1 MSFFTFNPFH
11 KKWFFIIFATV
22 LIFRVFVAGAQK
34 PSISLTDEEKRWL
47 ADHRTL
53 KLGVGVAFPPF
64 MWVEKEKSGSV
75 FKGMVSDYVDL
86 LGKRLGLDMQIVFG
100 VPFNEALARGRD
112 GRIDLFPCLSE
123 TPERSEFLLF
133 TEPYLSYPLVIIARE
148 DAPLIGGV
156 EDLSGKRFAAVK
168 HLVVYSKLQN
178 DYSDLDLKYVFTK
191 KVGDNLEAVSLG
203 RADACIINLAV
214 ASYYIQRKGLSNLRV
229 AAPVDWQSAQYSMG
243 VRKDLP
249 VLRSIIQKTLTSIS
263 QEEKDRISRRW
274 IRVQNDFGVDMGL
287 VRRWALG
294 LGSGVLILF
303 VIFYAWNRRLQKE
316 VTRRTKV
323 EKEIEA
329 HARQEAAIAELGQ
342 NALGNAD
349 PSTLLQE
356 AVALVGE
363 TLDVNCVKIL
373 KLLPDKQNFL
383 LIAGV
388 GLEEGLVGDATVGA
402 DEDSQAG
409 YTLISEEPVIVEDLS
424 LETRFN
430 DSKLLF
436 DHGIVSG
443 ISVIIGDRLH
453 PFGVLGAHTDY
464 RRDFSEHE
472 VNFILSIA
480 NVLATAIERN
490 KIETDREKLIE
501 ELRIALD
508 EVKTLR
514 GFIPICSNCKK
525 IRDDEGYWNQIETY
539 LRDHSEATFSHGICP
554 ECAKKLYP
562 DLDIYPD

>member
-1 MSFFTFNPFH
+1 MFCCIENPSH
-11 KKWFFIIFATV
+11 RKWFLFISAIV
-22 LIFRVFVAGAQK
+22 LLFRVFVTEAQQ
-34 PSISLTDEEKRWL
+34 PSISLTDEEKSWL
-47 ADHRTL
+47 ADHHTI

-64 MWVEKEKSGSV
+64 MWVEKVKGNPV

-86 LGKRLGLDMQIVFG
+86 LGERLGLDMQIVFG
-100 VPFNEALARGRD
+100 IPFNEALARGRD

-133 TEPYLSYPLVIIARE
+133 TEPYLFYPLVIIARE

-156 EDLSGKRFAAVK
+156 EDLRGKRFAAVK

-178 DYSDLDLKYVFTK
+178 DYPDLDLEYVFTK
-191 KVGDNLEAVSLG
+191 KVEENLEAVSLD
-203 RADACIINLAV
+203 RADACIINLAA
-214 ASYYIQRKGLSNLRV
+214 ASYYIQKIGLTNLRV
-229 AAPVDWQSAQYSMG
+229 AAPVDWEGLQYSMG

-249 VLRSIIQKTLTSIS
+249 VLRNIIQKTLASIP

-274 IRVQNDFGVDMGL
+274 IRVQNDFGVNMRL

-294 LGSGVLILF
+294 IGSGIFILF
-303 VIFYAWNRRLQKE
+303 AVFFAWNRRLQKE
-316 VTRRTKV
+316 VTRRTKA

-329 HARQEAAIAELGQ
+329 HARQEAAVAELGQ
-342 NALGNAD
+342 KALSNID

-356 AVALVGE
+356 AVVLVGR
-363 TLDVNCVKIL
+363 TLDVNFVKIL
-373 KLLPDKQNFL
+373 KLLPDRQNFL

-388 GLEEGLVGDATVGA
+388 GWHEGLVGDATVGA
-402 DEDSQAG
+402 GEDSQAG
-409 YTLISEEPVIVEDLS
+409 YTLISEEPVIVEDMG

-430 DSKLLF
+430 RPKLLF
-436 DHGIVSG
+436 DHGVVSG
-443 ISVIIGDRLH
+443 ISVIIGDRIH
-453 PFGVLGAHTDY
+453 PFGVLGAYTDY

-490 KIETDREKLIE
+490 KIETDREKLIQ
-501 ELRIALD
+501 ELRITLD

-514 GFIPICSNCKK
+514 GLIPICSNCKK

-539 LRDHSEATFSHGICP
+539 ILDHSEAEFSHGICP